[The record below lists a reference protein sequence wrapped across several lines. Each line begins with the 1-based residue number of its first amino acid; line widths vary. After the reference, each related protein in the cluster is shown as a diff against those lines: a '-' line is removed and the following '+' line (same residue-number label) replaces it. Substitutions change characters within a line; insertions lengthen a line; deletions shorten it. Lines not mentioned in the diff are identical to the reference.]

1 MLCLNWKLRSWIG
14 TFASLVECKLKCEFI
29 ECLFQFAWNHFFLA
43 KAFLRHFFMHRSH
56 RSANCCRVFDAA
68 FSRSLLAYRTYNSKQ
83 TDKQPNLFAQ
93 IPTTFFHCRFSGL
106 WHIECDI
113 FSTPFKSQCSIFFCS
128 LLILRGLHPRIMAA
142 ANRCSCQMDLC
153 ANIRSGFHSTLLHSA
168 ILYMYTFPL
177 RYGEVFCVW
186 IVWCT
191 LMPTTQQPEW
201 EMWKRADFSCQKTRF
216 LRVISVFIFHVC
228 RNVSSDD
235 QFSSFSAFIHE
246 NGSRTTYGN
255 VWRCAKYSISRWQ
268 KMKKKRETSNTVA
281 HSST

>member
-43 KAFLRHFFMHRSH
+43 KAFLRHFFIHRSH

-128 LLILRGLHPRIMAA
+128 LLILPGLHPRIMAA

-153 ANIRSGFHSTLLHSA
+153 ANIPPCCIQPFYTCIHFLCDMERSFVFG
-168 ILYMYTFPL
+168 LYGAHWCRRRSNPNGKCESVRIFL
-177 RYGEVFCVW
+177 ARKRDSSVW
-186 IVWCT
+186 
-191 LMPTTQQPEW
+191 
-201 EMWKRADFSCQKTRF
+201 F
-216 LRVISVFIFHVC
+216 
-228 RNVSSDD
+228 
-235 QFSSFSAFIHE
+235 QFSFFMFAEMCQVMTSFLLFPHSFT
-246 NGSRTTYGN
+246 RTALVRLMEMCEG
-255 VWRCAKYSISRWQ
+255 AQSIRFRDGKRW
-268 KMKKKRETSNTVA
+268 KKKEKHRIP
-281 HSST
+281 